1 MQMLKACNQETA
13 LGICDDIHL
22 KYKEMQAQMDKTVVD
37 LRSQRKQRLELERQQ
52 NKVVRYRQSR
62 IQTLTRKLRQAK
74 YDLQLVQAWNATHAQ
89 EVQLNYHTF
98 QNPIS
103 WLLGDKPLFDRNTHK
118 DGDGKN
124 QLGYFIANRMVWV
137 RTIGESEYRMGKIL
151 KVHPGIVASGK
162 HHSHLHV
169 AHEDDTYDILYD
181 DGESETRVTKARI
194 RAPEQDDQTDP
205 TSTGMF
211 CFPCDC
217 CKGCGKQFKSGTC
230 ETCCGPCQICGCADC
245 GKSGSCCGQQTSGQE
260 MAKKWHFQDGNF
272 SMRERAPVDPI
283 PLYEQWMGHS
293 SDQPSLRDV
302 LNQFYHNMR
311 KKALAGEA
319 HISLVDPKQARFEVD
334 EYWTQLEI
342 NEITLPD
349 LNSELA
355 GRFGGYD
362 LNSVFEPLL
371 EPMNRAG

>member
-1 MQMLKACNQETA
+1 VDNQGSSNLPNSATLGELKLNNSDEEMPKLYCGTRKELLQTQCNRLQRELDEKTRLMQMLKACNQETA

-181 DGESETRVTKARI
+181 DGESETRVTK
-194 RAPEQDDQTDP
+194 E
-205 TSTGMF
+205 
-211 CFPCDC
+211 
-217 CKGCGKQFKSGTC
+217 
-230 ETCCGPCQICGCADC
+230 
-245 GKSGSCCGQQTSGQE
+245 
-260 MAKKWHFQDGNF
+260 
-272 SMRERAPVDPI
+272 
-283 PLYEQWMGHS
+283 
-293 SDQPSLRDV
+293 RDV
-302 LNQFYHNMR
+302 TMVCICSPPEVCR
-311 KKALAGEA
+311 DSVSIRSGASSRTKASSHAGVSRHDSCA
-319 HISLVDPKQARFEVD
+319 KHPGSLKR
-334 EYWTQLEI
+334 
-342 NEITLPD
+342 
-349 LNSELA
+349 S
-355 GRFGGYD
+355 RHRR
-362 LNSVFEPLL
+362 
-371 EPMNRAG
+371 M